1 MQEVKIA
8 QPLFARDQ
16 ARQGRYKA
24 EKDAVLALEVLMVQ
38 GGLRQCQG
46 ENSC

>member
-1 MQEVKIA
+1 MLALVQEIQIA

-16 ARQGRYKA
+16 ARQCRFKD

-38 GGLRQCQG
+38 RGVR
-46 ENSC
+46 